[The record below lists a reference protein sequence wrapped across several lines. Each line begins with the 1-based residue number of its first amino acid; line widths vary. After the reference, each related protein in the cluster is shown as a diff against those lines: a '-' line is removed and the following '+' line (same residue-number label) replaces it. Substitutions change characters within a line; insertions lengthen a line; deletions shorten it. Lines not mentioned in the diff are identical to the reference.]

1 MPRPQPHL
9 RPRKPHPKS
18 GFYWG
23 TGRRKTA
30 CARVRIKPGE
40 GKLIVNKKRC
50 TIFFTQEQDRQAVM
64 APLAAVKGEKQFDI
78 YAKIEGG
85 GPTGQAGAMAL
96 GIARALKNYD
106 EALSC
111 RRFVTADFLTRD
123 GRMKERKKY
132 GQTRCTAEVP
142 VLEALIRKSSTGYLQ
157 QPQIVLDF
165 AAVFLSLIHRFTQS
179 Y

>member
-1 MPRPQPHL
+1 MQEQ
-9 RPRKPHPKS
+9 KPDSPLIDPSILEKHAAAAPATAPAPVKQGPKS

-40 GKLIVNKKRC
+40 GKLIVNKKEMH
-50 TIFFTQEQDRQAVM
+50 IFFTQEQDRQAVL

-96 GIARALKNYD
+96 GIARA
-106 EALSC
+106 
-111 RRFVTADFLTRD
+111 
-123 GRMKERKKY
+123 
-132 GQTRCTAEVP
+132 
-142 VLEALIRKSSTGYLQ
+142 
-157 QPQIVLDF
+157 
-165 AAVFLSLIHRFTQS
+165 
-179 Y
+179 